1 LVNPLSLQTQKKK
14 KGLKHKEKKK
24 KEKKRESSNLCKG
37 KGELS
42 SHKQNKNKTT
52 LACMQSVLSCTG
64 LDIYSSLGIWASSS
78 SSIGVGNGPGAQN
91 SIFLDPGEEK
101 PSWNHWLQQ

>member
-1 LVNPLSLQTQKKK
+1 
-14 KGLKHKEKKK
+14 
-24 KEKKRESSNLCKG
+24 
-37 KGELS
+37 
-42 SHKQNKNKTT
+42 
-52 LACMQSVLSCTG
+52 MQSVLSCTG

>member
-1 LVNPLSLQTQKKK
+1 LVNPLSLQTLKKK
-14 KGLKHKEKKK
+14 KRIKTQREKR
-24 KEKKRESSNLCKG
+24 ERESSNLCKG

-78 SSIGVGNGPGAQN
+78 SSIGVGNGP
-91 SIFLDPGEEK
+91 
-101 PSWNHWLQQ
+101 